1 MHHRPITLL
10 SLLLGAAHSIAA
22 RPTFQDERSISSS
35 ITLSA
40 SVPDDAALPVLHPF
54 VSFSIEF
61 AFFPDFAGIIQYP
74 FLTL

>member
-10 SLLLGAAHSIAA
+10 SILLGAAHSIAA
-22 RPTFQDERSISSS
+22 RPTFQDERSTSSS
-35 ITLSA
+35 ISLSA

-61 AFFPDFAGIIQYP
+61 AFFPDFAGIHYP
-74 FLTL
+74 FLTF